1 VLGQVTGLPE
11 WLWLVCSMPGK
22 WAEFHH
28 IRPWNNGGPSDPH
41 NGCLLCRRHHTLIH
55 QDEWQIRLGADRL
68 PEIIPPTSHDL
79 EQRPLRN
86 TLHRPPVRTWPQV
99 G

>member
-1 VLGQVTGLPE
+1 
-11 WLWLVCSMPGK
+11 M
-22 WAEFHH
+22 
-28 IRPWNNGGPSDPH
+28 
-41 NGCLLCRRHHTLIH
+41 
-55 QDEWQIRLGADRL
+55 GADRL

-86 TLHRPPVRTWPQV
+86 TLHRPPVFAWPQV